1 VYEEDES
8 WTWDLRCSAE
18 YASDYYALIRHSFP
32 SLKRH
37 SFCALCYDYPAPCH
51 KPLVFDQCPVV
62 DDRLIL
68 STWYIYEDFVYY
80 AYDNTTWNQLWY
92 PQKGSFP
99 LESTRSESETNVVS
113 VSLDGKNSFEI
124 PADSL
129 DKLIALLTQAGQ
141 PLTDDSPEQ
150 RMARR
155 QAKKEIRK
163 ILGLKPS
170 LPDLKSNLSTEA
182 TWSKKHMLSP
192 SLSVN
197 VTCQVNDSCS
207 FNNTLFV

>member
-1 VYEEDES
+1 M
-8 WTWDLRCSAE
+8 
-18 YASDYYALIRHSFP
+18 
-32 SLKRH
+32 
-37 SFCALCYDYPAPCH
+37 
-51 KPLVFDQCPVV
+51 
-62 DDRLIL
+62 
-68 STWYIYEDFVYY
+68 
-80 AYDNTTWNQLWY
+80 
-92 PQKGSFP
+92 
-99 LESTRSESETNVVS
+99 ESTRSESETNVVS